1 MDKLPEL
8 LAGTGIAGIMLWYIV
23 QRLDKIQAALAS
35 LAQLHT
41 ILILSLPDIKK
52 RAKDDAEA
60 INQQVQ
66 EKP

>member
-1 MDKLPEL
+1 
-8 LAGTGIAGIMLWYIV
+8 MLWYIV

-60 INQQVQ
+60 INKQVQ
-66 EKP
+66 DKP